1 MKKFVSGLS
10 LAVIGS
16 IISVSP
22 AIAGPAADALTTC
35 VADNTTGKDRK
46 DLAQWVFVAMTA
58 HPEIQPFS
66 NVTEANRD
74 ELDKKM
80 AALATKLI
88 TESCRTEAKV
98 AIEKE
103 GSESFKAAFGALGKL
118 AMQELMSN
126 PDVNTSFSR
135 YTRYIDQK
143 KLSSALTSE

>member
-1 MKKFVSGLS
+1 MKKFASRLA

-22 AIAGPAADALTTC
+22 AIGGSATDALTTC

-46 DLAQWVFVAMTA
+46 DLAQWVFVALTA

-74 ELDKKM
+74 ELDKRM
-80 AALATKLI
+80 AALSTKLI
-88 TESCRTEAKV
+88 TESCRTEARA

-103 GSESFKAAFGALGKL
+103 GSESFKTAFGVLGQL

-126 PDVNTSFSR
+126 PSVNLSFSR
-135 YTRYIDQK
+135 YTKYIDKDKFDSAITK
-143 KLSSALTSE
+143 K